1 MPIARVKLDRSIVAA
16 VDSNARSAAIA
27 RSIITLC
34 HGLGLQVV
42 AEGVE
47 RAQQLAVLAHYAP
60 LGVQGYLLAQPVRAE
75 FVTAEAQEAAL
86 RARKLLEAL
95 ATEPRIMRA

>member
-1 MPIARVKLDRSIVAA
+1 VVES
-16 VDSNARSAAIA
+16 VDSNPRAAAIA

-34 HGLGLQVV
+34 HGLGLQVM

-47 RAQQLAVLAHYAP
+47 RPEQLAMLAQYGP
-60 LGVQGYLLAQPVRAE
+60 VGVQGYLVARPVHTDA
-75 FVTAEAQEAAL
+75 VVSEAHEAAA

-95 ATEPRIMRA
+95 ESEPRIMRA